1 MDIVELEFGLHRR
14 EAENYTVEL
23 RVALPDSE
31 ADISPAAAR
40 FPLKRIDFDALR
52 LQKFDS
58 DAYGRLLTD
67 FLFSDEKMRQAFET
81 ARAVADAKEMA
92 LRLRLLIGSSA
103 PELHG
108 LYWESLRHPVDRTP
122 LFAGGRI
129 LFSRYLTSA
138 DWRPV
143 RRRPKAELRALVAIA
158 NPTDLAAYQPGG
170 RPLAP
175 IDVPGELAR
184 ARAGLQAIR
193 CDELAGGAARATL
206 DRLVSRLREGCDI
219 LYLVCHG
226 AVFAGEPYIW
236 LEDEE
241 GKNHRLSG
249 KELVE
254 RIREL
259 PSLPAMVVLASCQS
273 ATVDGE
279 ARSTE
284 GGVLSA
290 LGPGLAEAGIPAVL
304 AMQAD
309 VAMDTMADFLPALFA
324 QLKQHG
330 QIDRAVAVARG
341 VVRER
346 PDWFVPVLFMRLRGG
361 SLWFTKG
368 FEDKKKEDGR
378 LSNWEAVL
386 SQIET
391 RRLTPILGPGL
402 TDSFLGSRRD
412 IAQRWAETF
421 RFPMAPHDR
430 DDLPQVAQFIATRQ
444 RASTYVQNELIRY
457 LRSELLARYG
467 RDLPNDVLR
476 PAADEMPAVHLS
488 RLISAIGKQ
497 RRKVD
502 TADPF
507 AVLARL
513 PLPIYVTASQS
524 DLITDALREANKEPQ
539 IDFCRWNDDLLDPEV
554 AQPKLL
560 PDPKRPLVYHLFGR
574 LMEPESL
581 VLTEDDYF
589 DFLIGM
595 KKNKEFIPHV
605 VRRALAD
612 SGLLFLGF
620 HLDDWNF
627 RIMFRAIM
635 DQEGGRGLRD
645 KYAHIAAQIDPEE
658 GRIIELDGARD
669 HLERYFTKAA
679 TSIYWGSPDDF
690 TSDLADR
697 RQPAAV
703 A

>member
-23 RVALPDSE
+23 RVTLPDSE
-31 ADISPAAAR
+31 ADISPAGAR
-40 FPLKRIDFDALR
+40 FPLKRIDFEALR
-52 LQKFDS
+52 FEKFDS

-81 ARAVADAKEMA
+81 ARAVADAKAMA

-103 PELHG
+103 LELHG
-108 LYWESLRHPVDRTP
+108 LYWEALRHPVDGTP

-138 DWRPV
+138 DWRPI

-158 NPTDLAAYQPGG
+158 NPSDLAAYQPGG

-206 DRLVSRLREGCDI
+206 DRLVSRLGEGCDI

-236 LEDEE
+236 LEDDE
-241 GKNHRLSG
+241 GKNRRVSG
-249 KELVE
+249 KELIQ

-309 VAMDTMADFLPALFA
+309 VAMDTMAEFLPVLFA

-346 PDWFVPVLFMRLRGG
+346 PDWYVPVLFMRLRGG
-361 SLWFTKG
+361 SLWFTRG
-368 FEDKKKEDGR
+368 FEDKKEDGR

-391 RRLTPILGPGL
+391 RHLTPILGPGL
-402 TDSFLGSRRD
+402 TDSLLGSRRD
-412 IAQRWAETF
+412 VAQRWAETF

-467 RDLPNDVLR
+467 RDLPDNVLR
-476 PAADEMPAVHLS
+476 TAADEMPAVHLS
-488 RLISAIGKQ
+488 RLISAIGEQ

-524 DLITDALREANKEPQ
+524 DLITDALREAGKEPQ
-539 IDFCRWNDDLLDPEV
+539 IDFCRWNDAVLDDAEV
-554 AQPKLL
+554 GEPKLRPDLHRGRLLRL
-560 PDPKRPLVYHLFGR
+560 PDRH
-574 LMEPESL
+574 EE
-581 VLTEDDYF
+581 EQ
-589 DFLIGM
+589 
-595 KKNKEFIPHV
+595 
-605 VRRALAD
+605 
-612 SGLLFLGF
+612 GL
-620 HLDDWNF
+620 HSP
-627 RIMFRAIM
+627 RCQA
-635 DQEGGRGLRD
+635 
-645 KYAHIAAQIDPEE
+645 
-658 GRIIELDGARD
+658 GAR
-669 HLERYFTKAA
+669 
-679 TSIYWGSPDDF
+679 
-690 TSDLADR
+690 
-697 RQPAAV
+697 RQWPV
-703 A
+703 VPRLPPR